1 MTSKLL
7 AIIAVTIGLLVSGTA
22 TAVQVVMLSDHVQ
35 VQKIEK
41 GDDPSPEVSG
51 TKKGIVIAKGPGALD
66 VKNGDQILFSKFAGT
81 DISIDGMDYLVMR
94 QEDIH
99 GVVGP

>member
-22 TAVQVVMLSDHVQ
+22 TAVQVVMVSDHVQ

-51 TKKGIVIAKGPGALD
+51 TKKGVVIATGLGAMD
-66 VKNGDQILFSKFAGT
+66 VKTGDQVLFSKFAGT
-81 DISIDGMDYLVMR
+81 EISIDGVEYLIMR
-94 QEDIH
+94 EEDIL
-99 GVVGP
+99 GVIEP

>member
-7 AIIAVTIGLLVSGTA
+7 AIIAVTIGLLISGTA
-22 TAVQVVMLSDHVQ
+22 TAVQVFMVSDHIR

-41 GDDPSPEVSG
+41 ADDPSPEVSG
-51 TKKGIVIAKGPGALD
+51 TKKGFVIAKGPGTLD

-81 DISIDGMDYLVMR
+81 EISIEGAEYIILREQDVL
-94 QEDIH
+94 
-99 GVVGP
+99 GVIEP